1 MTTSPSPFAAKPEQT
16 PGPVPRQRTHRPSH
30 YVVCGF
36 DGLAFRLAEQLT
48 DRYDTDALVVM
59 TAEQQKASHN
69 FADIARVRVVIAERI
84 DERLLH
90 EIGVAGSA
98 GLALT
103 AQDDVGNIHLAL
115 QAREVAPRL
124 RLVLRM
130 YNTSL
135 AHSIE
140 PLLGN
145 CKVLSDAEI
154 AAPALVASALRE
166 VGTNPLRVAQR
177 TLVVAHREDV
187 AARFVVCSLAD
198 TTHPGA
204 PRVLPAD
211 DDADLVLADQRGLPD
226 LESTFHGLPAP
237 VRRRRL
243 SLARTF
249 LGTLITRGSR
259 IAITVVLSIIL
270 AAAVLLGS
278 SLGVRPVQALYI
290 AMATVLGGVGAHEEF
305 TPWQKVLELVLGA
318 SGLALVPLATALVVE
333 GMVRARLAVAEV
345 RLRQPHSDH
354 VVVAGLGGVGT
365 RALRLLH
372 DRGVP
377 IVAIASD
384 DQDRGVPIARELGI
398 PLVIGDPGRESTL
411 RAAGVGNARA
421 LMAINKSDASNLETA
436 LHGRNLQANLHVVL
450 RLFDGDLAR
459 HVRRTFNLPSSRSV
473 SYLAAPAFAEALMDR
488 EVIGTIPVE
497 RRVLLLADVT
507 IAAGS
512 ALDGAT
518 VADAD
523 DEGFVRVIALTEF
536 GEPRPLWRPVLARRI
551 RVNDRL
557 TIVGTRDGLGDLIR
571 RAAPSAPSS
580 PTPPT
585 PPLAG

>member
-1 MTTSPSPFAAKPEQT
+1 VTDTPPEVLSAA
-16 PGPVPRQRTHRPSH
+16 VPRQRVQRPSDF
-30 YVVCGF
+30 VICGF
-36 DGLAFRLAEQLT
+36 DGLAFRLAEQLA
-48 DRYDTDALVVM
+48 DRYDTDVVVVM
-59 TAEQQKASHN
+59 TAEQQKAAHD
-69 FADIARVRVVIAERI
+69 FADISRARVVIADRV
-84 DERLLH
+84 DERLFR
-90 EIGVAGSA
+90 EVGIGATA

-115 QAREVAPRL
+115 QAREVAPGL

-145 CKVLSDAEI
+145 CKVLSDGEI
-154 AAPALVASALRE
+154 AGPALVASALRE
-166 VGTNPLRVAQR
+166 VGTNPVRVGTR
-177 TLVVAHREDV
+177 TLVVARREDV

-198 TTHPGA
+198 TARPGG
-204 PRVLPAD
+204 PVVLPD
-211 DDADLVLADQRGLPD
+211 GDLADLVLADQRGLPD
-226 LESTFHGLPAP
+226 LESTFHGPRVA
-237 VRRRRL
+237 VRRSRI

-249 LGTLITRGSR
+249 LATLVTRSSR
-259 IAITVVLSIIL
+259 IAVSVVLGLIL
-270 AAAVLLGS
+270 AASLLLS
-278 SLGVRPVQALYI
+278 LSLGVRPPQAFYI
-290 AMATVLGGVGAHEEF
+290 AMALVLGGTEVRDDF
-305 TPWQKVLELVLGA
+305 TPWQKALELVLGA
-318 SGLALVPLATALVVE
+318 AGLALVPLVTALVVE

-345 RLRQPHSDH
+345 RLRQPHADH
-354 VVVAGLGGVGT
+354 IVVAGLGGVGT
-365 RALRLLH
+365 RVLRLLH

-377 IVAIASD
+377 VVAIAND
-384 DQDRGVPIARELGI
+384 EQERGVPIARELGI
-398 PLVIGDPGRESTL
+398 PLVVGDPGRESTL
-411 RAAGVGNARA
+411 RAAGVENART

-436 LHGRNLQANLHVVL
+436 LHGRNLQARLHVVL

-518 VADAD
+518 IDDAD
-523 DEGFVRVIALTEF
+523 DEGFVRVIALNEF
-536 GEPRPLWRPVLARRI
+536 GEPRPLWRPALAKRI
-551 RVNDRL
+551 RANDRL
-557 TIVGTRDGLGDLIR
+557 TIVGTRDGLGELIR
-571 RAAPSAPSS
+571 RAAPDA
-580 PTPPT
+580 
-585 PPLAG
+585 

>member
-1 MTTSPSPFAAKPEQT
+1 
-16 PGPVPRQRTHRPSH
+16 
-30 YVVCGF
+30 VVCGF
-36 DGLAFRLAEQLT
+36 DGLALRLAEQLV
-48 DRYDTDALVVM
+48 DRYDTDVVVVM
-59 TAEQQKASHN
+59 TADQQKSAYD
-69 FADIARVRVVIAERI
+69 FAGIARARTVIADRI
-84 DERLLH
+84 DERLFQ
-90 EIGVAGSA
+90 EVGIGGTA

-115 QAREVAPRL
+115 QAREVAPKL
-124 RLVLRM
+124 RLVMRM
-130 YNTSL
+130 FNSSL

-145 CKVLSDAEI
+145 CKVLSDGEI
-154 AAPALVASALRE
+154 AAPALVASALGE
-166 VGTNPLRVAQR
+166 VGTHPVQVAKR
-177 TLVVAHREDV
+177 TLVVARREDV
-187 AARFVVCSLAD
+187 AGRFVVCSLAD
-198 TTHPGA
+198 TRRPGG
-204 PRVLPAD
+204 PVVLPD
-211 DDADLVLADQRGLPD
+211 GDDANLVLADQRGVPD
-226 LESTFHGLPAP
+226 LESTLRRPRLPL
-237 VRRRRL
+237 RHNRL

-249 LGTLITRGSR
+249 LATLVTRSSR
-259 IAITVVLSIIL
+259 IAVTVVLGLIV
-270 AAAVLLGS
+270 AAALLLS
-278 SLGVRPVQALYI
+278 LSLGVRPPQAFYI
-290 AMATVLGGVGAHEEF
+290 AMATVLGGTDVRDEY
-305 TPWQKVLELVLGA
+305 TPWQKGLELMLGA
-318 SGLALVPLATALVVE
+318 AGLALVPLVTAIVVE
-333 GMVRARLAVAEV
+333 GMVRARLAVEEV

-365 RALRLLH
+365 RVLRLLH

-377 IVAIASD
+377 VVAIAND
-384 DQDRGVPIARELGI
+384 EQARGVPVARELGI

-411 RAAGVGNARA
+411 RAAGVDKART

-436 LHGRNLQANLHVVL
+436 LHGRNLQQRIHVVL

-497 RRVLLLADVT
+497 RRVLLLADVA

-518 VADAD
+518 VDDAD

-536 GEPRPLWRPVLARRI
+536 GEPRPLWRPMLAKRI
-551 RVNDRL
+551 RANDRL

-571 RAAPSAPSS
+571 RAAPPEAS
-580 PTPPT
+580 
-585 PPLAG
+585 

>member
-1 MTTSPSPFAAKPEQT
+1 
-16 PGPVPRQRTHRPSH
+16 VI
-30 YVVCGF
+30 CGF
-36 DGLAFRLAEQLT
+36 DGLAFRLAEQLA
-48 DRYDTDALVVM
+48 DRYDTDVVVVM
-59 TAEQQKASHN
+59 TAEQRRAAYD
-69 FADIARVRVVIAERI
+69 FAAIGRTRVLIADRI
-84 DERLLH
+84 DERLFR
-90 EIGVAGSA
+90 ETGIDGTA

-115 QAREVAPRL
+115 QAREVAPGL

-145 CKVLSDAEI
+145 CKVLSDGEI

-166 VGTNPLRVAQR
+166 VGTNPVRVGQR
-177 TLVVAHREDV
+177 TLVVARRDHV

-198 TTHPGA
+198 TGRPGG
-204 PRVLPAD
+204 PVVLPD
-211 DDADLVLADQRGLPD
+211 GDLADLVLADQRGLPD
-226 LESTFHGLPAP
+226 LESTFHGPRVR
-237 VRRRRL
+237 VRRHRL
-243 SLARTF
+243 SLVRTF
-249 LGTLITRGSR
+249 LATLVTRSSR
-259 IAITVVLSIIL
+259 IAVSIVLGLIV
-270 AAAVLLGS
+270 AASLLLS
-278 SLGVRPVQALYI
+278 LSLGVRPAQAFYI
-290 AMATVLGGVGAHEEF
+290 AMALVLGGTEVREDF
-305 TPWQKVLELVLGA
+305 TPWQKALELLLGA
-318 SGLALVPLATALVVE
+318 AGLALVPLVTALVVE

-345 RLRQPHSDH
+345 RLRQPHTDH
-354 VVVAGLGGVGT
+354 IVVAGLGGVGT
-365 RALRLLH
+365 RVLRLLH

-377 IVAIASD
+377 VVAIATDESA
-384 DQDRGVPIARELGI
+384 RGVPIARELGI
-398 PLVIGDPGRESTL
+398 PLVLGDPGRESTL
-411 RAAGVGNARA
+411 RAAGVDNART

-436 LHGRNLQANLHVVL
+436 LHGRNLQSGLHVVL

-497 RRVLLLADVT
+497 RRVLLVADVT

-518 VADAD
+518 VDDAD
-523 DEGFVRVIALTEF
+523 DEGFVRVIALNEF
-536 GEPRPLWRPVLARRI
+536 GEPRPLWRPALAKRI
-551 RVNDRL
+551 RANDRL

-571 RAAPSAPSS
+571 RAAQPA
-580 PTPPT
+580 
-585 PPLAG
+585 